1 VVQVGLVL
9 LDNPS
14 NIFPV
19 LHYILEIYVQDL
31 IMDPNVEEIVNTFG
45 VVLHSNSF
53 VKKKAVKNNKHF
65 IFDLDETLGSF
76 GDLYILWCWLLRLKD
91 DGLICFNENQ
101 TQFNALM
108 DIYPEFLRYGIMTIL
123 EFLFY
128 KKLSGKCGSVY
139 IYTNNQCYP
148 PWVNLIIKYL
158 ESTRGLHGLFEPPIC
173 ALKINNCIIDPR
185 RTTFDKTH
193 EDFIKCSL
201 LPRQSEIF
209 FLDNT
214 FFPKMNVERVY
225 YVQPLSYHHS
235 LSIEEM
241 IQRFQNL
248 GIIDGNK
255 IQIEAWFYQNLSN
268 NPKTKFMHDVDI
280 AISKRL
286 MYLIKDF
293 FSMTIRKKR
302 TSRVRFN
309 KQKTNVT
316 RKIHP

>member
-1 VVQVGLVL
+1 
-9 LDNPS
+9 
-14 NIFPV
+14 
-19 LHYILEIYVQDL
+19 
-31 IMDPNVEEIVNTFG
+31 
-45 VVLHSNSF
+45 
-53 VKKKAVKNNKHF
+53 
-65 IFDLDETLGSF
+65 
-76 GDLYILWCWLLRLKD
+76 
-91 DGLICFNENQ
+91 
-101 TQFNALM
+101 
-108 DIYPEFLRYGIMTIL
+108 
-123 EFLFY
+123 
-128 KKLSGKCGSVY
+128 
-139 IYTNNQCYP
+139 
-148 PWVNLIIKYL
+148 
-158 ESTRGLHGLFEPPIC
+158 
-173 ALKINNCIIDPR
+173 
-185 RTTFDKTH
+185 
-193 EDFIKCSL
+193 
-201 LPRQSEIF
+201 
-209 FLDNT
+209 
-214 FFPKMNVERVY
+214 MNVERVY